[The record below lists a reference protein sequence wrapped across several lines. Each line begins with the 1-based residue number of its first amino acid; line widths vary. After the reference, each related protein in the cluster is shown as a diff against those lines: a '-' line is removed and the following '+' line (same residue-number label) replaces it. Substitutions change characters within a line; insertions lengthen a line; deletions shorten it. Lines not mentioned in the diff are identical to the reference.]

1 MDVMN
6 VEVIQFASA
15 KGAMATVVTDGVHHH
30 TYTQGGRQKHSKLSK
45 AIAYLEARHYNI
57 ITDAWQ

>member
-1 MDVMN
+1 MN

-15 KGAMATVVTDGVHHH
+15 NGAMATVVTDGVHHH
-30 TYTQGGRQKHSKLSK
+30 TYTQGGRKKHSKLSK

>member
-1 MDVMN
+1 MN